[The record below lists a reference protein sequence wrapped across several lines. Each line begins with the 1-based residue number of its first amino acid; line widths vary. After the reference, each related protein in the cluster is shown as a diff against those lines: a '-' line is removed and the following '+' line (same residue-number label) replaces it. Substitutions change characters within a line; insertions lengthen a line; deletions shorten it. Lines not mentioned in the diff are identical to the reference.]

1 MSTKIFDTLS
11 PAGRRHISACSSVI
25 MEPHNSLIASKICS
39 TTGRPVSNIYYETS
53 SKTHPGNGQ
62 DTEAVSKTPFF
73 DTASCLLLQHKVF

>member
-53 SKTHPGNGQ
+53 SKQPPN
-62 DTEAVSKTPFF
+62 
-73 DTASCLLLQHKVF
+73 LLCKSQIYYLCGYDIGY